1 MNMSVDENP
10 SGPLEL
16 LASARDK
23 YTLAMAR
30 VRHSPP
36 ELALLSLHGSLE
48 DALRSYALRLPL
60 PEARAPFG
68 QLLEAMKAL
77 PQAALSP
84 AEAEGIRRMH
94 RLRARVAQGESLAL
108 TAETI
113 ATYHRLVAR
122 LLQRYGIVVVAPGDE
137 VSTTQ
142 ALALEALAAE
152 EPRATIPLHAAPGA
166 KEARS
171 PQPRPSSSDA
181 SGRSPQ
187 QTAGEPPRRPLR
199 PGQPSSATSE
209 LPIARELRAQRGP
222 SYANLE
228 RAEQLA
234 DFWARWQGW
243 MLPIIIILS
252 IFLVG
257 FVISIS
263 LQQIRTSQP
272 VVPTAANVL
281 VATAT
286 LESTTTNATE
296 AEPAGDPPAEPPSTS
311 VDGLAL
317 GRTVYVRADAG
328 ALNLR
333 LRPGTSGD
341 NEVQTILM
349 PGTAAE
355 IIAGPVELDG
365 YTWWQVRVAGN
376 EGWCAGQ
383 FLEVR

>member
-1 MNMSVDENP
+1 MNMSVDEKP

-48 DALRSYALRLPL
+48 DALRSYALRLSL

-84 AEAEGIRRMH
+84 SEAEGIRRMH
-94 RLRARVAQGESLAL
+94 RLRARVAQGEALAL
-108 TAETI
+108 TGETI

-137 VSTTQ
+137 VSATH
-142 ALALEALAAE
+142 ALALEALAGE
-152 EPRATIPLHAAPGA
+152 ETHATIPLHAAPGA
-166 KEARS
+166 KEAHP
-171 PQPRPSSSDA
+171 PQPRPPSSDA

-187 QTAGEPPRRPLR
+187 QTAGEPPRRSLR

-272 VVPTAANVL
+272 VVPTAANVM

-286 LESTTTNATE
+286 LEAVATNATE
-296 AEPAGDPPAEPPSTS
+296 AEPANDPPTEAPS